1 MEGFQSSTYP
11 FLMSKKYLS
20 LSNVNG
26 KGQLSTSRD
35 LENVEFNGLRSQSTN
50 VQFNDKIPITVCT
63 IRSTAIALR
72 HVHCY

>member
-1 MEGFQSSTYP
+1 
-11 FLMSKKYLS
+11 MSKKYLS

-26 KGQLSTSRD
+26 KGQLSTKRD

-63 IRSTAIALR
+63 IRSPAIG